1 MTRIWLNHWFSSA
14 YQIIQLIKAQE
25 EDFYIVGS
33 SSNETSVVKGAC
45 DAWEI
50 EPVLEEEAYVD
61 YCLEFCKKNQ
71 IDIFMPRRGMVQIS
85 KRKKEFEAIGTK
97 VMVEEYSL
105 MHKLNQKDLAY
116 ALVQQ
121 EKIAK
126 VPSYEIVT
134 NATAFQKAVENLSKE
149 YPQVCFKFV
158 EDEGARSFRVIDDSR
173 RGFESLLHYSGVR
186 ITYQQ
191 AVEAFS
197 ERESFE
203 PVMVMPYLSGQE
215 VSVDC
220 LKTSQG
226 IIMVPRVKTAT
237 RTEYV
242 RYDQEIM
249 ESCRRFYEKVD
260 LEYPCNIQF
269 RYLNQ
274 VPYFLEVNTRMS
286 GGVQMSCLASGI
298 NIPNIAVNKMLG
310 REKAWKNEYIEKIV
324 SYVESPVIL

>member
-14 YQIIQLIKAQE
+14 YQIIQLIKALE
-25 EDFYIVGS
+25 EDFYIIGS
-33 SSNETSVVKGAC
+33 SSNETSVVKGVC

-97 VMVEEYSL
+97 VMVEEHSL

-149 YPQVCFKFV
+149 YP
-158 EDEGARSFRVIDDSR
+158 
-173 RGFESLLHYSGVR
+173 
-186 ITYQQ
+186 
-191 AVEAFS
+191 
-197 ERESFE
+197 
-203 PVMVMPYLSGQE
+203 
-215 VSVDC
+215 
-220 LKTSQG
+220 
-226 IIMVPRVKTAT
+226 
-237 RTEYV
+237 
-242 RYDQEIM
+242 
-249 ESCRRFYEKVD
+249 
-260 LEYPCNIQF
+260 
-269 RYLNQ
+269 
-274 VPYFLEVNTRMS
+274 
-286 GGVQMSCLASGI
+286 
-298 NIPNIAVNKMLG
+298 
-310 REKAWKNEYIEKIV
+310 
-324 SYVESPVIL
+324 